1 MSFPCDACHDYGV
14 VFLGDNNDYSVEPC
28 DCMEDDLLLDWNN

>member
-28 DCMEDDLLLDWNN
+28 DCMEDDLLLDWNK